1 MASSSGRLV
10 HFRAYFDRFFTISLY
25 IFFVPYTVPRLPAGL
40 SVLPERGSTAEGPG
54 DADLCRAECPAGWQ
68 LGHLAPSVRAFVQL
82 ETREGAARLRRHP
95 EAELGTL
102 ASNHPGRHRH
112 AISLLFPSF
121 LFSSFFFTSNSSS
134 SKPFRIYLYD
144 GLCLRWCALLSFVL
158 PPLIWSI
165 FLSLSLS
172 LSPTTTTRTTRK
184 PRSVRVRPSV
194 EWSPDRPSPVYI

>member
-1 MASSSGRLV
+1 MNKQDRAPMASSSGRLV

-121 LFSSFFFTSNSSS
+121 LFSSFFFYFKFFIIKTVSYIFIRWTLSALMCSALIRS
-134 SKPFRIYLYD
+134 PPSHLIHFPF
-144 GLCLRWCALLSFVL
+144 
-158 PPLIWSI
+158 
-165 FLSLSLS
+165 SLSLS
-172 LSPTTTTRTTRK
+172 LPNNNNTNNTKASIRP
-184 PRSVRVRPSV
+184 RPSV
-194 EWSPDRPSPVYI
+194 R

>member
-68 LGHLAPSVRAFVQL
+68 LGHLAPSVRAVVQL

-112 AISLLFPSF
+112 AISLLFPSL
-121 LFSSFFFTSNSSS
+121 LFFFFFTSNSSS

-144 GLCLRWCALLSFVL
+144 GLCLR
-158 PPLIWSI
+158 
-165 FLSLSLS
+165 
-172 LSPTTTTRTTRK
+172 
-184 PRSVRVRPSV
+184 
-194 EWSPDRPSPVYI
+194 